1 MSEAVLFVSFPVQIT
16 NKELAKKYF
25 TTDFNVGRL
34 ALVVGRIVG
43 AGIYAPGVIR
53 DIKLHKSDAGDIVL
67 CRLKGNVFTATIEIN
82 YGKSPNVETLKA
94 DASHSSIGNRLTNF
108 CLRLN
113 LAGQIDG
120 CVAVISEDH
129 LLQDHLPSSW
139 AQLSYSPRYKDL
151 VSAIM
156 KHIAVRVGI
165 ERALLSWATRNSNAI
180 GRLFLAPIA
189 GYRVRRWPVELLV
202 DKKHHKDVL
211 LDFREQFNLPSV
223 RIEVLERAKNWWTV
237 VVAGLTFIGVC
248 IAAVSWLMKAN

>member
-16 NKELAKKYF
+16 NKKLAKEYF

-53 DIKLHKSDAGDIVL
+53 DIKVHKSDAGDIVL
-67 CRLKGNVFTATIEIN
+67 CRLNGNVFTATVEIN
-82 YGKSPNVETLKA
+82 YEKSPTVETLKA

-108 CLRLN
+108 GLRLN

-120 CVAVISEDH
+120 CVAVIAEDH
-129 LLQDHLPSSW
+129 MLQDDLPSSW
-139 AQLSYSPRYKDL
+139 AHLSYSSRHTDL

-180 GRLFLAPIA
+180 GRIFLAPIA

-211 LDFREQFNLPSV
+211 SDFREQFNLPSV
-223 RIEVLERAKNWWTV
+223 RTEVLERAKNWWTV
-237 VVAGLTFIGVC
+237 VVAGLTFIGIITALTPFLLRTC
-248 IAAVSWLMKAN
+248 